1 MKFLN
6 HKTVLILG
14 LGESGLACVQ
24 FSERFGACVI
34 AADSR
39 SSPPN
44 LAQIQPLKNV
54 RVILGDFSDTLL
66 NDVSS
71 NNILNNNILNNT
83 LNDVPNNIPNSTSNN
98 ILNTINTIVVS
109 PGISPSSIKELLVSA
124 QLKKIPVISELDWFN
139 SALLELNQQYN
150 YQPIVLGI
158 TGTNGKTTV
167 TELTTHICNEA
178 GEVAVACGNISP
190 AALTALMGAL
200 DNYTHHK
207 IPLPTVWVLE
217 LSSFQLHYTQFLSL
231 NAAALLNIS
240 QDHLD
245 WHTDMN
251 EYIHDKVNIFKHCAL
266 KILNRD
272 DSVCMTLIN
281 AADTRANI
289 HTFGLDSPSYVG
301 DVGCYLD
308 GLTWL
313 AQAQI
318 SPETIA
324 HTIPRSKKMAEKIP
338 VLTIQQPLMPVDALL
353 LRGTHNHANALAALL
368 LAQAAGVDLAKI
380 LYGLRS
386 YKGAPNRCELV
397 CIVNDV
403 EYINDSKGTNVGATI
418 AALMGLSKHNRSL
431 ILIAG
436 GVGKGQDFSS
446 LAVTITHHCKAVILM
461 GEAAAE
467 LEQALKLIG
476 INTFNDLS
484 LTDLPVLPLT
494 ILHANSLDDAVKQAS
509 ELADAGDTVLL
520 SPACASFDMFDNYLH
535 RAQLFVQAVNGLN
548 GLNGLNNLNYLATDK
563 S

>member
-24 FSERFGACVI
+24 FSERFGAYVI

-44 LAQIQPLKNV
+44 LAQIQQLKNV

-66 NDVSS
+66 NDV
-71 NNILNNNILNNT
+71 
-83 LNDVPNNIPNSTSNN
+83 PNN
-98 ILNTINTIVVS
+98 ILNTVNTIVIS
-109 PGISPSSIKELLVSA
+109 PGISPSSIKALLVSA

-150 YQPIVLGI
+150 YHPIVLGV

-167 TELTTHICNEA
+167 TELTAHICKEA
-178 GEVAVACGNISP
+178 GLIAVACGNISP
-190 AALTALMGAL
+190 AALTALMCAL
-200 DNYTHHK
+200 DNYTDHK
-207 IPLPTVWVLE
+207 IPLPMVWVLE
-217 LSSFQLHYTQFLSL
+217 LSSFQLHYTQFLGL

-245 WHTDMN
+245 WHTDIN
-251 EYIHDKVNIFKHCAL
+251 DYIHDKMNIFKHCAL

-281 AADTRANI
+281 TADTRTNI
-289 HTFGLDSPSYVG
+289 KTFGLDSPSYEG
-301 DVGCYLD
+301 DVGRYLD

-313 AQAQI
+313 VQAQVVSEAI
-318 SPETIA
+318 NHITS
-324 HTIPRSKKMAEKIP
+324 RGKKMVEKMP
-338 VLTIQQPLMPVDALL
+338 TLTVQQPLMPVDALL
-353 LRGTHNHANALAALL
+353 LRGTHNHSNALAALL

-386 YKGAPNRCELV
+386 YKGASNRCELV
-397 CIVNDV
+397 RIMNDV

-418 AALMGLSKHNRSL
+418 AALTGLSKHNRSL

-446 LAVTITHHCKAVILM
+446 LAINITQHCKAVILI
-461 GEAAAE
+461 GEAAVE
-467 LEQALKLIG
+467 LEQALKLIVS
-476 INTFNDLS
+476 NDFNDFNDLP
-484 LTDLPVLPLT
+484 LTELLELPLM
-494 ILHANSLDDAVKQAS
+494 ILHANSLDNAVKQAS
-509 ELADAGDTVLL
+509 ELAKAGDTVLL

-535 RAQLFVQAVNGLN
+535 RAQIFVQAVNDL
-548 GLNGLNNLNYLATDK
+548 
-563 S
+563 

>member
-1 MKFLN
+1 MNFLN

-24 FSERFGACVI
+24 FSERFGAYVI

-44 LAQIQPLKNV
+44 LAQIQQLKNV

-66 NDVSS
+66 NDVP
-71 NNILNNNILNNT
+71 NNIL
-83 LNDVPNNIPNSTSNN
+83 NSTSNN
-98 ILNTINTIVVS
+98 ILDTVNTIVIS
-109 PGISPSSIKELLVSA
+109 PGISPSSIKALLVSA
-124 QLKKIPVISELDWFN
+124 QLKKIPIISELDWFN

-167 TELTTHICNEA
+167 TELTTYICNEA
-178 GEVAVACGNISP
+178 GLIAVACGNISP
-190 AALTALMGAL
+190 AALTALMCAL
-200 DNYTHHK
+200 DNYTDHK
-207 IPLPTVWVLE
+207 IPLPMVWVLE

-251 EYIHDKVNIFKHCAL
+251 DYIHDKMGIFKYCTL

-272 DSVCMTLIN
+272 DSVCMALIN
-281 AADTRANI
+281 TADIRTNI
-289 HTFGLDSPSYVG
+289 KTFGLDSPSYEG
-301 DVGCYLD
+301 DVGRYLD
-308 GLTWL
+308 GLMWL
-313 AQAQI
+313 VQAQVVSEGI
-318 SPETIA
+318 NHIT
-324 HTIPRSKKMAEKIP
+324 PRGKKMAEKMP
-338 VLTIQQPLMPVDALL
+338 TLTIQQPLMPVDALL
-353 LRGTHNHANALAALL
+353 LRGTHNHSNALAALL
-368 LAQAAGVDLAKI
+368 LAQAAGVDFAKI

-397 CIVNDV
+397 RIINDV

-418 AALMGLSKHNRSL
+418 AALTGLSKHNRSL

-446 LAVTITHHCKAVILM
+446 LAINITQHCKAIVLI
-461 GEAAAE
+461 GEAAVE
-467 LEQALKLIG
+467 LEQALKLIVSSDSNG
-476 INTFNDLS
+476 FNDFNDLP
-484 LTDLPVLPLT
+484 LTDLSEFSLI
-494 ILHANSLDDAVKQAS
+494 ILHANSLDNAVKQAS
-509 ELADAGDTVLL
+509 ELAKAGDAVLL

-535 RAQLFVQAVNGLN
+535 RAQIFVQAVNDL
-548 GLNGLNNLNYLATDK
+548 
-563 S
+563 

>member
-1 MKFLN
+1 MTSMKFLN
-6 HKTVLILG
+6 HQTVLVLG

-34 AADSR
+34 VADSR

-44 LAQIQPLKNV
+44 LAQIQQLKNV

-66 NDVSS
+66 NNILSNNTSNNTSNNAS
-71 NNILNNNILNNT
+71 NNILDT
-83 LNDVPNNIPNSTSNN
+83 V
-98 ILNTINTIVVS
+98 NTIVVS
-109 PGISPSSIKELLVSA
+109 PGISPSSIKEILVSA

-178 GEVAVACGNISP
+178 GKVAVACGNISP

-200 DNYTHHK
+200 DNYTRYK
-207 IPLPTVWVLE
+207 TPLPTIWVLE

-245 WHTDMN
+245 WHADIDD
-251 EYIHDKVNIFKHCAL
+251 YIYDKVGIFKHCAL

-272 DSVCMTLIN
+272 DAVCMTLIN

-301 DVGCYLD
+301 DVGRYLD

-313 AQAQI
+313 SQAHI
-318 SPETIA
+318 SSEAMT
-324 HTIPRSKKMAEKIP
+324 HTTPRSKKLAEKVP
-338 VLTIQQPLMPVDALL
+338 VLTTQQPLMPTDALL
-353 LRGTHNHANALAALL
+353 LRGIHNQANALAALL
-368 LAQAAGVDLAKI
+368 LAQSAGVDFAKI
-380 LYGLRS
+380 LHGLRS

-397 CIVNDV
+397 RRVSDV

-418 AALMGLSKHNRSL
+418 AALIGLSKHNRNL

-436 GVGKGQDFSS
+436 GVGKGQDFSN
-446 LAVTITHHCKAVILM
+446 LAVNITHHCKAVILM
-461 GEAAAE
+461 GEAAIE
-467 LEQALKLIG
+467 LEQAIKATVPNHFNIS
-476 INTFNDLS
+476 NTFNDCNDS
-484 LTDLPVLPLT
+484 LLTPLT
-494 ILHANSLDDAVKQAS
+494 ILHVNGLDDAVKQAS
-509 ELADAGDTVLL
+509 ELAKAGDTVLL

-535 RAQLFVQAVNGLN
+535 RAHMFVKAVNSLN
-548 GLNGLNNLNYLATDK
+548 GLNYLATDK